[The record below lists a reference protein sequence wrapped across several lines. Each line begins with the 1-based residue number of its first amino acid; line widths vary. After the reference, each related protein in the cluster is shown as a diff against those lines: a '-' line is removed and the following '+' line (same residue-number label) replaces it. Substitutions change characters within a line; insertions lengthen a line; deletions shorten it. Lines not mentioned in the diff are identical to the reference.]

1 MKAKMKTKTK
11 KILTI
16 VLLLAIASSVTIFAL
31 VTMQSPVRQAIMQSE
46 LDDLIAASGGT
57 RLTTNPGPDNNPVW
71 SPDGTKIFFKT
82 RPDIGSGHYSSKCYI
97 AVMNADGSG
106 VTRLANGTNP
116 VVRSGKVYF
125 EYYDPV
131 YTDLLVTEVMD
142 LDGGNREKLL
152 SLNVRTYPHQVMS
165 PDRTKVCYCTRYK
178 TDSYFVWWR
187 NDTVT
192 KEKGDWNLDGGK
204 YEDAWQSGEICM
216 AGQETHSDIWVMNL
230 DESNKIKIASGL
242 ESINRPPQPRWSPD
256 GKKILFLNPAISP
269 ETHIENI
276 DIWVMDVNGG
286 NKMRLTDHPGCDVDP
301 RWSHDMKKIVYQSK
315 NQDNFDI
322 WIMNPNGSGKEQL
335 TESPDNEADLEWSFD
350 GLRAAYISWSSDG
363 YLYEMEHDYEDKSEI
378 WVMNIGGSGKERLLS
393 IPHPYGVICG
403 IEWSPDGSKMVFEFH
418 PNYGNDDIYVIDVPA
433 MGAR

>member
-1 MKAKMKTKTK
+1 MKTKTK

-16 VLLLAIASSVTIFAL
+16 ALLLTIASSVIIIAL
-31 VTMQSPVRQAIMQSE
+31 VTLQSPVRQTIMQSE
-46 LDDLIAASGGT
+46 LDARIAASGGT
-57 RLTTNPGPDNNPVW
+57 RLTTNPGPDESPVW
-71 SPDGTKIFFKT
+71 SPDGTKIFFET
-82 RPDIGSGHYSSKCYI
+82 RPDIGSGRYSPECYI
-97 AVMNADGSG
+97 AVMNADGSD

-125 EYYDPV
+125 EYYDLV

-142 LDGGNREKLL
+142 MNGGNRKKLL
-152 SLNVRTYPHQVMS
+152 SLNARTYPFHEIS
-165 PDRTKVCYCTRYK
+165 PDRTKVCYCTRYE
-178 TDSYFVWWR
+178 TGSYFVWWK
-187 NDTVT
+187 NDTVA
-192 KEKGDWNLDGGK
+192 KEKGDWNLDGAK
-204 YEDAWQSGEICM
+204 YNDAWQSGEILM
-216 AGQETHSDIWVMNL
+216 AGQEMHSDIWVMNL
-230 DESNKIKIASGL
+230 DESDKVKIASGL

-322 WIMNPNGSGKEQL
+322 WMMNPNGSGKEQL
-335 TESPDNEADLEWSFD
+335 TESPDTEADLEWSFD
-350 GLRAAYISWSSDG
+350 GQRAAYISWSSDG
-363 YLYEMEHDYEDKSEI
+363 YLYKMEHDYEDKSEI
-378 WVMNIGGSGKERLLS
+378 WVMNIDGSGKERLLS
-393 IPHPYGVICG
+393 IPYSYGVICD
-403 IEWSPDGSKMVFEFH
+403 IEWSPDGSKMVFGFH

-433 MGAR
+433 IGAR

>member
-1 MKAKMKTKTK
+1 
-11 KILTI
+11 
-16 VLLLAIASSVTIFAL
+16 
-31 VTMQSPVRQAIMQSE
+31 
-46 LDDLIAASGGT
+46 
-57 RLTTNPGPDNNPVW
+57 
-71 SPDGTKIFFKT
+71 
-82 RPDIGSGHYSSKCYI
+82 
-97 AVMNADGSG
+97 MNADGSG
-106 VTRLANGTNP
+106 VTRRANGTNP

-152 SLNVRTYPHQVMS
+152 SLNVRTYPYQVMS

-230 DESNKIKIASGL
+230 DESNKIKIASEL

-256 GKKILFLNPAISP
+256 GKKILFLNPVISP
-269 ETHIENI
+269 ETHTENV
-276 DIWVMDVNGG
+276 DIWGMDVNGG

-301 RWSHDMKKIVYQSK
+301 RWSPGMKKIVYQSK

-322 WIMNPNGSGKEQL
+322 WLMNPNGSGKEQL
-335 TESPDNEADLEWSFD
+335 TESPDNEADLEWSPD
-350 GLRAAYISWSSDG
+350 GQRAAYISWSSDG
-363 YLYEMEHDYEDKSEI
+363 YLYKMEHDYEDKSEI
-378 WVMNIGGSGKERLLS
+378 WVMNIDGSGKERLLS
-393 IPHPYGVICG
+393 IPYSYGVICD
-403 IEWSPDGSKMVFEFH
+403 IEWSPDGSKMVFGFH

-433 MGAR
+433 IGEG